1 MNTHF
6 LYFDLSS
13 GGVTGKNPIYIY
25 IELAGPKFKQ

>member
-25 IELAGPKFKQ
+25 RTCGSEI